1 MYRAIWHTF
10 QPQRSTFFSK
20 KYSYSFPQR
29 TLISKKFSYS
39 QESNPALSDLSPQ
52 TFFPK
57 IIFIYFNEKD
67 CFENISYIFSK
78 RAFLISRKQNF
89 LIFSIKKFFVYFGKG
104 IFRTL
109 AWRNFYYISGKEYSE
124 SWHNRTFLYFWNYGF
139 LALYFSH
146 IPGSNFWSSKNEK
159 TFYILRNGTF
169 NSLKSSYITFQTY
182 AQKKKV
188 SHTFLYKEANFS
200 KLKYFLII
208 KIVCLIL

>member
-20 KYSYSFPQR
+20 KYSYSCPQR

-57 IIFIYFNEKD
+57 IIFIYFNKKD

-89 LIFSIKKFFVYFGKG
+89 LIFSIKNFFVYFGKG
-104 IFRTL
+104 IFRIL
-109 AWRNFYYISGKEYSE
+109 VYLELEAYSE
-124 SWHNRTFLYFWNYGF
+124 PEAYS
-139 LALYFSH
+139 
-146 IPGSNFWSSKNEK
+146 EDC
-159 TFYILRNGTF
+159 
-169 NSLKSSYITFQTY
+169 QTSTVKRFVK
-182 AQKKKV
+182 AA
-188 SHTFLYKEANFS
+188 T
-200 KLKYFLII
+200 
-208 KIVCLIL
+208 